1 MGRLESE
8 RQGNDA
14 QGVGTMMNCSD
25 CDANTVNCR
34 SIPGLQSKHWSKPIL
49 REKSKCIVL
58 AGV

>member
-25 CDANTVNCR
+25 CEYGQLPEHTRAAIKALVQTHTT
-34 SIPGLQSKHWSKPIL
+34 GKK
-49 REKSKCIVL
+49 
-58 AGV
+58 